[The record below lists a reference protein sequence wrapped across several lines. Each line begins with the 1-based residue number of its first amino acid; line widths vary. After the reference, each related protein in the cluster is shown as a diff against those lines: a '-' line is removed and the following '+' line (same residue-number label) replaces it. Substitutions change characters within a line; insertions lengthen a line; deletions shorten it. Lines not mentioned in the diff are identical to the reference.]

1 MQFCVFRKYSARKT
15 KKHHQNVKMMKLIIN
30 PLLVEDTREIGEKRD
45 FHTKLPNQ
53 YLIKTLLLF
62 NNKSENVVNSKNSN
76 NTTQPKT

>member
-1 MQFCVFRKYSARKT
+1 MSPGAAYPYIRMATEFDQCRDKED
-15 KKHHQNVKMMKLIIN
+15 M
-30 PLLVEDTREIGEKRD
+30 LVEDTREIGEKRD